1 MIKRL
6 IVALSLFFSFVS
18 VAQEN
23 TASPYSFYGL
33 GEQKFK
39 GTAENRAMGGI
50 STIPD
55 SIHVNI
61 QNPAFYPHLKLT
73 TLSTGATYANYRFK
87 TNDDKEKARRTT
99 LDYLAVGIPMGKF
112 GAGFGLMPYTA
123 VGYKI
128 NNIIAPTTNTG
139 FPDQIYRYSGTGG
152 LNKAFLGLGYE
163 FAKGFTIGAE
173 FGYYFGKIETMTT
186 LTTSINENNQPAEY
200 GTRELIDS
208 KATGPGMNVG
218 LAYVSKI
225 GKKLSF
231 AASAMY
237 TAQSSISL
245 NNDGQ
250 LATIKILSNNQTIVM
265 DEQELGLDDTEVNLP
280 SKISFGAS
288 LGQAR
293 KWFVGAEVT
302 LLQNNDGGNRG
313 SIEGNVG
320 YKDGVRYAIGG
331 YFIPK
336 YMSFS
341 DYWKKVTYRAG
352 LKYEETGLVINNKS
366 INDATMTLG
375 VGLPLG
381 GTFSNIN
388 LGFEYGKKGTRDA
401 GLVEENYFNFTL
413 GLSFNDRWFQKRKYD

>member
-128 NNIIAPTTNTG
+128 NNIIAPTENNG

-237 TAQSSISL
+237 TAQSRISL

-265 DEQELGLDDTEVNLP
+265 DEQELGLDDTKVNLP

-302 LLQNNDGGNRG
+302 VLQNNEGGNRG
-313 SIEGNVG
+313 SIVDNVG
-320 YKDGVRYAIGG
+320 YQDGVRYAIGG